1 MRVKTRTWPIIHMA
15 VAAVVLS
22 SCPALAQDGTDERMI
37 VASESV
43 VITFEGSSVKLAGQQ
58 RTARV
63 NLYMARADEFG
74 AVRYRVD
81 VEEDCARR
89 QQREVRSTGWRPD
102 GTSPTIKRDPG
113 DDAFKPVEKESFAR
127 VIHEHLCGITQL
139 GPPKG
144 GIYLTAPGEMV
155 ARTVFALLAMG
166 IENEPAAQLASKL
179 YEDAD
184 TLKAALDEQK
194 VKPAQ
199 RAAVIKAMDALIAP
213 EAKPA
218 PPIVP
223 LASAVVSGHVGKYL
237 HSEMELTSGL
247 WLKADGTFEY
257 FLTVGSLDES
267 AKGRWTSN
275 GDRITLV
282 NDPVPVRP
290 TITRGAA
297 KPDSST
303 SLRVQVVLPSGRGV
317 QGVDV
322 VVGFDRGAPEQG
334 YTQTDGWKL
343 DETERREPRW
353 VQLSMSSYGLASQRF
368 PIDVEKANAVTFTL
382 TPNDIGV
389 VDLRT
394 APVTVKGNVLS
405 LVRNGQTMVFERRS
419 GTTDE
424 EGR

>member
-1 MRVKTRTWPIIHMA
+1 MA
-15 VAAVVLS
+15 VAAVMLS
-22 SCPALAQDGTDERMI
+22 PFPALAEDWTDERMI
-37 VASESV
+37 VASDGV
-43 VITFEGSSVKLAGQQ
+43 VITFEGSSVKLANQQ

-63 NLYMARADEFG
+63 NLYLAKADEFG
-74 AVRYRVD
+74 AVRYGVD

-89 QQREVRSTGWRPD
+89 LQREVRSTGWRPD

-144 GIYLTAPGEMV
+144 GVYLIAPGETV
-155 ARTVFALLAMG
+155 ARAVFALLALG

-179 YEDAD
+179 YGDAD
-184 TLKAALDEQK
+184 TLKAALDQQK

-218 PPIVP
+218 PAIVP
-223 LASAVVSGHVGKYL
+223 LASAVASGHVGKYL
-237 HSEMELTSGL
+237 YSEMELASGL

-267 AKGRWTSN
+267 AKGRWTAA
-275 GDRITLV
+275 GDRIALV

-290 TITRGAA
+290 TITQGAA
-297 KPDSST
+297 KLDSST

-322 VVGFDRGAPEQG
+322 VVGFDRGEPEQG
-334 YTQTDGWKL
+334 YTQTGGWELAK
-343 DETERREPRW
+343 TERREPRW
-353 VQLSMSSYGLASQRF
+353 VQLSMPSYGLTSQRF
-368 PIDVEKANAVTFTL
+368 PIDVKKANALTYTL

-394 APVTVKGNVLS
+394 APVTVRGNALS
-405 LVRNGQTMVFERRS
+405 LVRNGQTIVFERRS
-419 GTTDE
+419 GKADE